1 MNFKVDIPWLLT
13 NIWIVAFI
21 FFIIF
26 YFGYFFLVL
35 ILAKI
40 KEKKIRKVEDFAPF
54 ISILIPCYNVSSVID
69 NKIKS
74 TLEIDYPKDKFEIIA
89 VESGSTDN
97 TYSILSKYADTGKIK
112 LVRQLQRL
120 GKSSAINFGLSICNS
135 DIIVMM
141 DADASLEKN
150 SVKELV
156 KNFADE
162 TVGAVVGNV
171 TLVPSKSV
179 ISKMNHLFY
188 KIFRQKL
195 REWESRIDSASFWS
209 GELCAFRRSVLERL
223 DEDIINDDRYI
234 LLRIRSKGYRCIC
247 EPLANVYEKDAEN
260 VSGQIH
266 HKRRTTAGTVQGT
279 LRFKHMMFNPKYGSF
294 GMLILP
300 AHFLRVILLPV
311 LLLIIEVLSP
321 FAIFVFLSSF
331 NGAFLLAVAL
341 IGLVSLSLF
350 DRGRKLLFSLFYG
363 VFVQVA
369 IISGVADYILKRQ
382 STLWEPIVKG

>member
-1 MNFKVDIPWLLT
+1 MDILWLLT
-13 NIWIVAFI
+13 NIWIGAFI

-35 ILAKI
+35 ILATI
-40 KEKKIRKVEDFAPF
+40 KEKNIRKAEDFAPF
-54 ISILIPCYNVSSVID
+54 ISILIPCYNVSSAID

-97 TYSILSKYADTGKIK
+97 TYSILSKYADTEKIN
-112 LVRQLQRL
+112 LVRQTQRL
-120 GKSSAINFGLSICNS
+120 GKSSAINFGLSVCNS
-135 DIIVMM
+135 DIIVMT

-150 SVKELV
+150 SVRELV

-195 REWESRIDSASFWS
+195 REWESKIDSASFWS
-209 GELCAFRRSVLERL
+209 GELCAFRRSILEKL

-234 LLRIRSKGYRCIC
+234 LLKTKSKGYRCIS

-260 VSGQIH
+260 VSGQIT
-266 HKRRTTAGTVQGT
+266 HKRRTTAGTIQGT
-279 LRFKHMMFNPKYGSF
+279 LRFKQMLFNPKYGLF
-294 GMLILP
+294 GMLIFP
-300 AHFLRVILLPV
+300 SHFLRVILLPI

-321 FAIFVFLSSF
+321 FAIFAFLSSF
-331 NGAFLLAVAL
+331 IGAILLAVAVIVL
-341 IGLVSLSLF
+341 ALLGIF
-350 DRGRKLLFSLFYG
+350 DKGRKILFSISYG
-363 VFVQVA
+363 VFIQIA
-369 IISGVADYILKRQ
+369 IISGITDYVLKRQ
-382 STLWEPIVKG
+382 SPLWKPIVKG